1 MQHPL
6 PRSCLQ
12 TISIIIFLLM
22 LLPLPSLAAQKV
34 ALVIGNSQYKAD
46 PLPNPV
52 NDATDMA
59 GVLETLGFEV
69 ILEKD
74 ADKNAMVGALRTF
87 HKKLGAADIGLFYYA
102 GHGMQISGNNYLI
115 PVRHAI
121 AEEFEV
127 ESEAIAANRILS
139 AMESAGNPL
148 NIVILDACRNNPFQ
162 SFRGAQK
169 GLAEMKAPRGTII
182 SYATSPG
189 SLAEDGRGRNGTYTE
204 ALLKNFQVPGLD
216 LQKIFNRT
224 GLDVMEKTGGRQMP
238 WVSST
243 PLPDFYLAGG
253 APEDRYLPPEQPQ
266 TAQPQQVD
274 QQPVPP
280 AQAPA
285 QPQAPA
291 STSEAPQKA
300 RLYVVTDP
308 GGGRVRI
315 MNIVEKYHDGI
326 ELDFARYKLEGSLEG
341 YQTKTQWISID
352 RPGDVDVTLTLTP
365 EPAAP
370 AQTAPRK
377 EPKPAPELPASRPA
391 SASQKFSSLG
401 KDVRFKWQPSSWLTS
416 GITWDTINVISKRVT
431 QNSNG
436 HLVMTPSSPGSI
448 VPVSEQLSAV
458 GRGIMKATFIW
469 PGYFPGE
476 LPVAYMHGDCFA
488 APKTIGE
495 LRYLYE
501 TYEDGRIMKLL
512 REEYAKHGVHLVGN
526 MYWIL
531 DNLMISKKPINGV
544 DDIKG
549 MKFRTSELIALQLAD
564 LGAGTIWV
572 PGDEIYTML
581 STGAVDAITFSH
593 AADMVDMGFHEVTK
607 YWIKYP
613 TAVGPAADAF
623 IVNLKEWNKLPYEL
637 KAIVESEVEAGT
649 TRNQYE
655 GERKIGEAWEYVQR
669 NGIEIIEWSE
679 NDAKILASKA
689 REVVPWKFLKDPAFA
704 EIFSIVDKWAVEM
717 GYWAEK

>member
-1 MQHPL
+1 MTPPQPPSTLHKYPIL
-6 PRSCLQ
+6 HSALS
-12 TISIIIFLLM
+12 ILHHAFSIIHYPFSITTCVFLL
-22 LLPLPSLAAQKV
+22 LLTPHPTLAAKKV

-52 NDATDMA
+52 NDAADMA
-59 GVLETLGFEV
+59 GVLKKLGFEV

-87 HKKLGAADIGLFYYA
+87 HKKLGASDIGLFYYA

-127 ESEAIAANRILS
+127 ESEAIGANRILS

-216 LQKIFNRT
+216 VQKMFNRT
-224 GLDVMEKTGGRQMP
+224 GLDVMEKTDGRQMP
-238 WVSST
+238 WVSTT

-266 TAQPQQVD
+266 TAQPQQAE

-285 QPQAPA
+285 QAAVQPPAPEPPP
-291 STSEAPQKA
+291 EAPQKA

-326 ELDFARYKLEGSLEG
+326 ELDLARYKLEGSLEG
-341 YQTKTQWISID
+341 FRTKTQWITID
-352 RPGDVDVTLTLTP
+352 RPGDVDITLTLTP

-370 AQTAPRK
+370 AVAAPTKTAPAQTVPRK
-377 EPKPAPELPASRPA
+377 EPKPVPAPATSRPVATKPATKSCGAYTAPGVWKEFDCYNLAAIGKTTNDDPFTPSWRLIGGYWQWGRKGPDPSRWYNTNTKHFAHGPTGSGLGSGNWREISGWAGIPTSEGAWSNSRKTANDPCPSGYRVPTKKQWDGVLKNNKQRTVGSWSDRSTNYSSARFFGDKLMLPAAGYRYYSSGALDDRGNNGSYWSSSEYGSYDA
-391 SASQKFSSLG
+391 WGLYFSSGLATTNLSDRLYG
-401 KDVRFKWQPSSWLTS
+401 QSVRC
-416 GITWDTINVISKRVT
+416 
-431 QNSNG
+431 
-436 HLVMTPSSPGSI
+436 
-448 VPVSEQLSAV
+448 
-458 GRGIMKATFIW
+458 
-469 PGYFPGE
+469 
-476 LPVAYMHGDCFA
+476 VA
-488 APKTIGE
+488 E
-495 LRYLYE
+495 
-501 TYEDGRIMKLL
+501 
-512 REEYAKHGVHLVGN
+512 
-526 MYWIL
+526 
-531 DNLMISKKPINGV
+531 
-544 DDIKG
+544 
-549 MKFRTSELIALQLAD
+549 
-564 LGAGTIWV
+564 
-572 PGDEIYTML
+572 
-581 STGAVDAITFSH
+581 
-593 AADMVDMGFHEVTK
+593 
-607 YWIKYP
+607 
-613 TAVGPAADAF
+613 
-623 IVNLKEWNKLPYEL
+623 
-637 KAIVESEVEAGT
+637 
-649 TRNQYE
+649 
-655 GERKIGEAWEYVQR
+655 
-669 NGIEIIEWSE
+669 
-679 NDAKILASKA
+679 
-689 REVVPWKFLKDPAFA
+689 
-704 EIFSIVDKWAVEM
+704 
-717 GYWAEK
+717 